1 MNFFRD
7 RAGRGRGGFTLVEL
21 LVVIVIIGVMALM
34 IGPTFTTGSDIARV
48 KTASRG
54 MMQMSRYARTM
65 AVLYQ
70 TPMALVIS
78 ADGGLRVERGQG
90 GNEAPAVAVTP
101 EASDRSAPPDRS
113 DPSDGGGGRA
123 QPKGKVPV
131 RPLSP
136 DPADPADGDGGASYV
151 MADLNAE
158 KIFEQVTFTVELDQ
172 DALEEDE
179 ADVVLKE
186 EEKDQEDNPAGGIKT
201 IRIPYESNGRCLPYT
216 VRIQA
221 AGDDGVDALT
231 VAVDRFGVAKILNED
246 E

>member
-1 MNFFRD
+1 MR
-7 RAGRGRGGFTLVEL
+7 RGFTLVEL

-54 MMQMSRYARTM
+54 VTQMSRYARTM

-78 ADGGLRVERGQG
+78 SDGGLRVERGQG
-90 GNEAPAVAVTP
+90 GKEVPAVSVTSEVP
-101 EASDRSAPPDRS
+101 DKADMSAPSEQP
-113 DPSDGGGGRA
+113 GGG
-123 QPKGKVPV
+123 
-131 RPLSP
+131 
-136 DPADPADGDGGASYV
+136 GGASYV

-158 KIFEQVTFTVELDQ
+158 KVYEQVTFTVALDQ

-179 ADVVLKE
+179 AGVVLKE
-186 EEKDQEDNPAGGIKT
+186 EEKDQADHPAEVIKT
-201 IRIPYESNGRCLPYT
+201 TRIPYESNGRCLPYT
-216 VRIQA
+216 VRVQA

-231 VAVDRFGVAKILNED
+231 VAVDRFGVAKVLNED

>member
-1 MNFFRD
+1 M
-7 RAGRGRGGFTLVEL
+7 VEL
-21 LVVIVIIGVMALM
+21 LVVIVIIGVMA
-34 IGPTFTTGSDIARV
+34 IVIAPTFTTGSDIARV

-54 MMQMSRYARTM
+54 VMQMSRYARTM

-78 ADGGLRVERGQG
+78 ADGGLRVERAQG
-90 GNEAPAVAVTP
+90 GNEVPAVSVTN
-101 EASDRSAPPDRS
+101 EVSDRAEMS
-113 DPSDGGGGRA
+113 DPSDQSGGG
-123 QPKGKVPV
+123 
-131 RPLSP
+131 
-136 DPADPADGDGGASYV
+136 GGASYV

-158 KIFEQVTFTVELDQ
+158 KIYEQVTFTVALNQ

-186 EEKDQEDNPAGGIKT
+186 EEKDQADYTAEVIKT
-201 IRIPYESNGRCLPYT
+201 TRIPYESNGRCLPYT
-216 VRIQA
+216 VRVQA

-231 VAVDRFGVAKILNED
+231 VAVDRFGVAKVLNED